1 LGYRLVILDSKIHK
15 TLKKKSDYGR
25 ISASGTGPYKI
36 TMVHRNKGVIAERY
50 EGFKG
55 DPKYWRAPI
64 KRIVGI
70 HLPDDQTK
78 IAELLTGGVDVVEGI
93 SPENAKAIEKASHLK
108 VTPMHSNLMV
118 FFAMDSAAIS
128 GNKALADPRVRR
140 AVWMSIDRDSLLKH
154 VVPGGDR
161 ALKMKALCFK
171 SARSCKWTKDAPPY
185 DPVKAKQLLAEA
197 GYPNGFEFTLHAIQ
211 RIKDIGEA
219 MAGSMR
225 KIGIRMKV
233 QPTNIGVYRR
243 KQGKGELNSWLI
255 AYPAGSFPDA
265 GNHLA
270 VFFLGSRTRYMGKDP
285 IILKAIRQGNS
296 EFDPKKRADIYAKAY
311 DRANEMIYNMGV
323 TSLPYVF
330 GHHTDVRVARGQISA
345 GNIHVNDF
353 FWK

>member
-1 LGYRLVILDSKIHK
+1 MILDSKIHK
-15 TLKKKSDYGR
+15 TFKKKSDYGR
-25 ISASGTGPYKI
+25 VSASGTGPLKI
-36 TMVHRNKGVIAERY
+36 AMVHRNKGIIAERY

-93 SPENAKAIEKASHLK
+93 SQENAKDIKKAPHLS
-108 VTPMHSNLMV
+108 VSNVPSNLMV
-118 FFAMDSAAIS
+118 FFAMDAAAVS

-161 ALKMKALCFK
+161 AEKMQALCFK
-171 SARSCKWTKDAPPY
+171 SAAACKWTKNAPPY
-185 DPVKAKQLLAEA
+185 DPVKAKRLLAEA
-197 GYPNGFEFTLHAIQ
+197 GYPNGFDFTLHAIQ
-211 RIKDIGEA
+211 RIKHIGEA
-219 MAGSMR
+219 MAGEML
-225 KIGIRMKV
+225 KVGIRMKV

-243 KQGKGELNSWLI
+243 KQGRNELEAWLI

-285 IILKAIRQGNS
+285 IILNAIKQGLRV
-296 EFDPKKRADIYAKAY
+296 FDPQKRADIYAKAY
-311 DRANEMIYNMGV
+311 DRANEMVYNMAV

-330 GHHTDVRVARGQISA
+330 GHHKDVRVERGTLSA
-345 GNIHVNDF
+345 GNIHVTDF